1 MKINT
6 FKPLL
11 LSMLFLSTFSYA
23 DSIRTSDGILCSFDS
38 GDTPYELSTYIEQ
51 GNNDSNYDHQN
62 QYNSD
67 ERYNETKGGV
77 ELTYRFGGPD
87 RLDCGKLYN
96 LELRTKEAKVQ
107 MLEMKLKK
115 LEAMQDINWE

>member
-1 MKINT
+1 MKKNNRKVLT
-6 FKPLL
+6 LL
-11 LSMLFLSTFSYA
+11 ITFLSSFSYA

-38 GDTPYELSTYIEQ
+38 GDSPYELTTYVENGLNDSTY
-51 GNNDSNYDHQN
+51 NHQN

-67 ERYNETKGGV
+67 EIYNETKGGV
-77 ELTYRFGGPD
+77 ELTYRFGGPE

-107 MLEMKLKK
+107 MLEQKLKK
-115 LEAMQDINWE
+115 YEAMHDINWD